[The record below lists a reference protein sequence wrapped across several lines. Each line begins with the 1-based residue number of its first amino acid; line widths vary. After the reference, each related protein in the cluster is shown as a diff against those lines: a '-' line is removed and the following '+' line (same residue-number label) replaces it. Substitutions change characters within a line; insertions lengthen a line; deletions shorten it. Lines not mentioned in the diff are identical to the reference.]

1 VVLVRTGVVTIA
13 KLKDIRSYV
22 IVGAFVVAAVVTP
35 PDVVSQLLL
44 AIPMCLLYE
53 FGILLAQ
60 LIERFFRKH
69 VTEGASTSD
78 TIERGAAELEGPR
91 GAAEAEQKR
100 LK

>member
-1 VVLVRTGVVTIA
+1 MVTVA

-60 LIERFFRKH
+60 VIEHFFAKRAA
-69 VTEGASTSD
+69 GDA
-78 TIERGAAELEGPR
+78 GAAGQVVPAAANVEVRAGE
-91 GAAEAEQKR
+91 AEAEQKL